1 VKELTSFLLVKD
13 PRSSIKLMMSS
24 LLTKSERRGKDFT
37 SLLSVKDFTSLLS
50 VKDFT
55 SLLSVKDPLLSIT
68 LQAK

>member
-1 VKELTSFLLVKD
+1 MSEG
-13 PRSSIKLMMSS
+13 PSS
-24 LLTKSERRGKDFT
+24 LIA
-37 SLLSVKDFTSLLS
+37 LLAMRQR